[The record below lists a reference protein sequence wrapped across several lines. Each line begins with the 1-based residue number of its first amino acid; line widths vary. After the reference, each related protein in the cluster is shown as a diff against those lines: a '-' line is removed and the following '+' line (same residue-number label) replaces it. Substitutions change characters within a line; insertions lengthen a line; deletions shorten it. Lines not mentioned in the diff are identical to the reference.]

1 MLHINQSRRT
11 GLPMSFIAQLEPDA
25 LLKAFTAHPPLGFTV
40 DESPQGM
47 PGFVAPFN
55 LLTTADDALRRRIS
69 GFPLYRWWGR
79 LLQWRTRFAG
89 TTVSEY
95 APLPRAV
102 SPLELAR
109 GLKAAHGREC
119 KLLIVKDIA
128 QDSPLLSDAENTHA
142 RAFAAACEAEGYVLL
157 EGQALAWVP
166 IDFTSNDDYLARLSS
181 GRRKNIRRKLRS
193 RADLEIEAVATGD
206 ARFNDAVT
214 LAQFQALFD
223 NVYAQSEIHFDQL
236 TAAYFRALLQDA
248 QSHGVVFV
256 YRHAGQMIGW
266 NLCYEYGGK
275 LIDKYVGFAYP
286 QARENNLYFVSW
298 MHNLEYARQ
307 HGLTHYVAGWTDPEV
322 KSFLGARM
330 TFTRHAVYARNSLL
344 RALLRRL
351 GGHFESDRS
360 WQATQKL
367 EDSAADNQQDG

>member
-55 LLTTADDALRRRIS
+55 LLTTADDALRRRLS
-69 GFPLYRWWGR
+69 RFPLYRWWGR

-286 QARENNLYFVSW
+286 QAREHNLYFVSW

-307 HGLTHYVAGWTDPEV
+307 RGLTHYVAGWTDPEV